1 MVTSV
6 FIILSGDFKVLKK
19 IPKDKPSLEQNTDN
33 IFKDPL
39 KAKRQISEFDVKN
52 LSKKFDVCILES
64 AYRSQ
69 FVGVEDVV
77 NLNLRY
83 TVSVLCE
90 SLSGTA
96 IFINKTDF
104 LRLKSYEQVWSIIR
118 NQVSSKVDKFCHK
131 IVSNSEAEG

>member
-1 MVTSV
+1 MTSV

-19 IPKDKPSLEQNTDN
+19 IPRDKPSLEQNTDN

-52 LSKKFDVCILES
+52 LSTKFDVCILES
-64 AYRSQ
+64 ASRCQ

-83 TVSVLCE
+83 TVSVLCD
-90 SLSGTA
+90 SQSGTG
-96 IFINKTDF
+96 IFINKADF
-104 LRLKSYEQVWSIIR
+104 LRLKSYEQVWSIIK
-118 NQVSSKVDKFCHK
+118 N
-131 IVSNSEAEG
+131 